1 METAHRPAHLMGL
14 TDRMWTPMTPSVVL
28 VLRAYYLALLASLE
42 FLSMC
47 VSAEFIHGL
56 FFKPAEVRRK
66 LLLLLEDMD
75 CTKPLHLN
83 MYLVLL
89 KKLPAEDTSLAAE
102 EFDSLLRPLPDLCSL
117 YRQDQEICAAVLLG
131 LLPSIR
137 SLGRTQD
144 QHNDMR
150 HVQGALLQVVSGFC
164 ILGRTGKCTAIVKVA
179 LIHCLL
185 ALLEADPC
193 CKWAVLTLR
202 EEELPVSV
210 ILPSHLSDSH
220 RHVRM
225 LAAMTVERL
234 FLQITPDSLE
244 KRKML
249 PLKCQQ
255 TAFENVYLKAQEGM
269 SIQKSSSPEDPCD
282 ETFNRKATLLK
293 NVSVVLCCSPVWRS
307 RTWAFVLRDIIYT
320 LIHHINS
327 RSAQLDEVSS
337 RSFSLCCDLLTSV
350 CRTAVQFCDDTVE
363 SHLQVIVG
371 TLTAQ
376 VTNQLAISQQSQDK
390 LKSAIQQLEPFSDRP
405 EGCAAYTV
413 VQHSEIPSQTGKGT
427 PFTHRPS
434 HEIAHFLSVTR
445 LEGLKDLRRQL
456 NNKSQIRQLLRECL
470 EATGSCLGELG
481 PVDFSTIALLHGKD
495 QLNARAAGADFW
507 EIHKDNRDPVLAY
520 LNPFRSTKKKVVGD
534 QTFQD
539 LKYHVLVVG
548 VSEEV
553 SLVARERLERHDLW
567 MPEAGSYKAWLKT
580 LHGSVEGS
588 GVKTDFC
595 QRVLPL
601 IIHDILLGD
610 SDGSWRKLLSTHIQD
625 FFTSCSSRAW
635 ASSRSTTPLPS
646 DCGGTVCH
654 SNFWL
659 ELNYLE
665 VAREAQSCSAHFTAL
680 LYSEIY
686 VDKIKTNM
694 EENRRTQARTSHRI
708 TFDESSQ
715 NFTISSLT
723 EESVKD
729 TGISLQVQIRTYEHE
744 AVWAKAL
751 TSYDLHSNLPD
762 VTRQVGILEGLQN
775 FGLSSILATYAGS
788 GEGSEV
794 EELCRGSLEAVS
806 SLYPALRNL
815 QGISELESVRQLFS
829 KPLTDVGL
837 AEVCSHWQQHSQLL
851 VDSDFGLVEP
861 ILALRSYQESGPYIP
876 NKGFH
881 EGKGTRGR
889 PPPLNPSAEELP
901 QFVQKLGPAP
911 PPGSAASIPDCKVR
925 LCGSSFLLHAY
936 SSTSGSWRTVCSD
949 GLADHHGKAACQHLG
964 YSSKTCPSVKGVTL
978 KCI

>member
-1 METAHRPAHLMGL
+1 MMETAHRPAHLMGL

-293 NVSVVLCCSPVWRS
+293 NVSVVLCCSPVCEKQSLFTLFQSYKENNIEEPLIKKKLIITDCRLNEQDAVYS
-307 RTWAFVLRDIIYT
+307 RTNRELDPAPNPT
-320 LIHHINS
+320 LL
-327 RSAQLDEVSS
+327 QL
-337 RSFSLCCDLLTSV
+337 LCH
-350 CRTAVQFCDDTVE
+350 Q
-363 SHLQVIVG
+363 SHTGLPQ
-371 TLTAQ
+371 Q
-376 VTNQLAISQQSQDK
+376 MSQCQSQVPGGHF
-390 LKSAIQQLEPFSDRP
+390 IQDSDLHP
-405 EGCAAYTV
+405 ED
-413 VQHSEIPSQTGKGT
+413 P
-427 PFTHRPS
+427 
-434 HEIAHFLSVTR
+434 
-445 LEGLKDLRRQL
+445 
-456 NNKSQIRQLLRECL
+456 
-470 EATGSCLGELG
+470 
-481 PVDFSTIALLHGKD
+481 
-495 QLNARAAGADFW
+495 AG
-507 EIHKDNRDPVLAY
+507 
-520 LNPFRSTKKKVVGD
+520 
-534 QTFQD
+534 
-539 LKYHVLVVG
+539 G
-548 VSEEV
+548 VSE
-553 SLVARERLERHDLW
+553 
-567 MPEAGSYKAWLKT
+567 
-580 LHGSVEGS
+580 
-588 GVKTDFC
+588 
-595 QRVLPL
+595 
-601 IIHDILLGD
+601 
-610 SDGSWRKLLSTHIQD
+610 
-625 FFTSCSSRAW
+625 SS
-635 ASSRSTTPLPS
+635 
-646 DCGGTVCH
+646 
-654 SNFWL
+654 
-659 ELNYLE
+659 
-665 VAREAQSCSAHFTAL
+665 
-680 LYSEIY
+680 
-686 VDKIKTNM
+686 
-694 EENRRTQARTSHRI
+694 
-708 TFDESSQ
+708 
-715 NFTISSLT
+715 
-723 EESVKD
+723 
-729 TGISLQVQIRTYEHE
+729 
-744 AVWAKAL
+744 
-751 TSYDLHSNLPD
+751 
-762 VTRQVGILEGLQN
+762 
-775 FGLSSILATYAGS
+775 
-788 GEGSEV
+788 
-794 EELCRGSLEAVS
+794 
-806 SLYPALRNL
+806 
-815 QGISELESVRQLFS
+815 
-829 KPLTDVGL
+829 
-837 AEVCSHWQQHSQLL
+837 
-851 VDSDFGLVEP
+851 
-861 ILALRSYQESGPYIP
+861 
-876 NKGFH
+876 
-881 EGKGTRGR
+881 
-889 PPPLNPSAEELP
+889 
-901 QFVQKLGPAP
+901 
-911 PPGSAASIPDCKVR
+911 
-925 LCGSSFLLHAY
+925 
-936 SSTSGSWRTVCSD
+936 
-949 GLADHHGKAACQHLG
+949 
-964 YSSKTCPSVKGVTL
+964 
-978 KCI
+978 